1 MDRIYVH
8 VFIRISV
15 DMCMNIYVC
24 TVFLKKVQMSNVV
37 SQMEAHID
45 IINGVKGTSIVR
57 HYH

>member
-1 MDRIYVH
+1 VH
-8 VFIRISV
+8 VFIRISI
-15 DMCMNIYVC
+15 DMCMSICVC